1 MEEDEEMSGED
12 EEEWE
17 DEEDEIDAK
26 LMNAL
31 ANKMKAEAG
40 KITEVGSDEEDD
52 DEEEEDEDEEME
64 ESPEPEVK
72 KEEPKKKQEPKK
84 AEAAAKKAPA
94 KAEPKKEAPAKVEA
108 KKDTPAKAEPK
119 KEQAAKSE
127 PKTEE
132 KPAKVEA
139 KKEASN
145 NKKTLPSGLVIE
157 DGKVGNGPRAKNG
170 KKVCVRYIGKLASN
184 GKIFDSNTKGSPF
197 TFRLGAGDVIKGW
210 DLGVQGMNVG
220 GTRILT
226 IPPKLAYGARGAPP
240 DIPKNATLIFEI
252 KLLEIK
258 N

>member
-40 KITEVGSDEEDD
+40 KITEVGSD
-52 DEEEEDEDEEME
+52 DEEEEEEEDEDEDEEME

-72 KEEPKKKQEPKK
+72 KEEPKKKQEAKK
-84 AEAAAKKAPA
+84 AEPAAKKAPA
-94 KAEPKKEAPAKVEA
+94 KAEAKKEVPAKAEV
-108 KKDTPAKAEPK
+108 KKDTPAKA
-119 KEQAAKSE
+119 E

-184 GKIFDSNTKGSPF
+184 DKIFDSNTKGSPF